1 MTGKGPAEFV
11 IVESHRDHTELVRR
25 RARGEERPLR
35 DGMLPRLV
43 EGSYNI
49 VVMPFGGD
57 GAHHRDGSQR
67 PLAGSLEIMDMF
79 LQEADDSGGRATVI
93 RRESDLPQSPND
105 GVVRFLMEIEGTRPM
120 QEDYSVGRWPIDR
133 RLHLVR
139 MFHRLGIR
147 SLHLTHQGRNELGD
161 GLNELGSGGKLSKF
175 GVALIKEGFRL
186 GMMMSLSHLTPEC
199 YFHAIEVAEGPLVAT
214 HSNAMTL
221 MKHTRNLTDD
231 QLKALADINGVV
243 GIHLWAPILHADK
256 DPLVDVLDYIVY
268 VSQLIGPQYIGFGT
282 LNRDPGYLESMGGGH
297 REVITEPGGS
307 EPVSIRRGLELFID
321 GLSGRGFSDDEIAG
335 IVGGNYVRLLREVL
349 PS

>member
-1 MTGKGPAEFV
+1 MVRTAPENYV

-25 RARGEERPLR
+25 RARGEARPLR
-35 DGMLPRLV
+35 DGLLPRLA

-49 VVMPFGGD
+49 IVMPFGGD

-67 PLAGSLEIMDMF
+67 PLAGSLEIVDMF
-79 LQEADDSGGRATVI
+79 LNEAEDSNGKAAVI
-93 RRESDLPQSPND
+93 RTKDDLPSDPAD

-120 QEDYSVGRWPIDR
+120 QEDYSVGSWPIER

-221 MKHTRNLTDD
+221 MEHSRNLTDE
-231 QLKALADINGVV
+231 QMRALAAIDGVV
-243 GIHLWAPILHADK
+243 GIHLWAPILHPDK

-268 VSQLIGPQYIGFGT
+268 VSELIGPQYIGFGT
-282 LNRDPGYLESMGGGH
+282 LNRDPGFLESMGSGH
-297 REVITEPGGS
+297 REVVTEPSGS
-307 EPVSIRRGLELFID
+307 EPVSIRRGLELFLE
-321 GLSGRGFSDDEIAG
+321 GLASRGFSNDEIAG
-335 IVGGNYVRLLREVL
+335 IAGGNYVRVLEEVL